1 MENIFIN
8 YPIPA
13 PSSRTSFPLIFGSIP
28 MTSGCSSC
36 VKVSALL
43 SNIISS
49 TLWAMEC
56 LFQNSVIWSRV
67 WLDSTSVATEN
78 NMAFQVNGYSL
89 GSLKTSFFETL
100 QKVFYCKKQFSQGT
114 NLRLFPWS
122 AWLKKWAKIR
132 FISPLFCP
140 NNKNKNHNNI
150 LSDNKKTA
158 YTSRLKTISLYWP
171 ALFRQLG

>member
-1 MENIFIN
+1 MRKLKGLRNLTLIFCLNWNKLIWIQAQKHAAHIKKSNTLLENIFIN

-100 QKVFYCKKQFSQGT
+100 QKVFSCKKQFSQGT
-114 NLRLFPWS
+114 NLRLFP
-122 AWLKKWAKIR
+122 
-132 FISPLFCP
+132 
-140 NNKNKNHNNI
+140 
-150 LSDNKKTA
+150 
-158 YTSRLKTISLYWP
+158 
-171 ALFRQLG
+171 